1 MKFATTATV
10 VAVALAIFTDPTQAR
25 IGGFNGAAAQAAA
38 MVISGFNGG
47 QLNGPSSGPAR
58 VNIRNG
64 PAPIVRVIRD
74 EDDLLGGFR
83 NPVYANNREHNAR
96 EGYTSVPAGGR
107 YDSAFYKRHHDPNYY
122 KDTDDDL
129 LGTNHGAQNLK
140 RCTRSCDRMQCKK
153 VARVGNF
160 DTYCHNHYNCKANCF
175 QKAGHTTDDDLLR
188 TNYGAQYL
196 KFCNRKCDF
205 INMCKNENF
214 KGPIHMMCHNH
225 YNCKANCVLKAGQLS
240 NRL

>member
-10 VAVALAIFTDPTQAR
+10 VAAALAIFTDPTQAR

-129 LGTNHGAQNLK
+129 LGTNYA
-140 RCTRSCDRMQCKK
+140 
-153 VARVGNF
+153 
-160 DTYCHNHYNCKANCF
+160 
-175 QKAGHTTDDDLLR
+175 
-188 TNYGAQYL
+188 AQYL

-205 INMCKNENF
+205 MPCKNANS
-214 KGPIHMMCHNH
+214 KGAFNHLCHNH
-225 YNCKANCVLKAGQLS
+225 YNCKANCVEKAGQLS

>member
-129 LGTNHGAQNLK
+129 LGTNHGAQY
-140 RCTRSCDRMQCKK
+140 
-153 VARVGNF
+153 F
-160 DTYCHNHYNCKANCF
+160 
-175 QKAGHTTDDDLLR
+175 
-188 TNYGAQYL
+188 
-196 KFCNRKCDF
+196 KFCNRKCNTKCR
-205 INMCKNENF
+205 IPKVCRSICAQK
-214 KGPIHMMCHNH
+214 C
-225 YNCKANCVLKAGQLS
+225 AQLS
-240 NRL
+240 NTQGFDIDDDELGGIAGA